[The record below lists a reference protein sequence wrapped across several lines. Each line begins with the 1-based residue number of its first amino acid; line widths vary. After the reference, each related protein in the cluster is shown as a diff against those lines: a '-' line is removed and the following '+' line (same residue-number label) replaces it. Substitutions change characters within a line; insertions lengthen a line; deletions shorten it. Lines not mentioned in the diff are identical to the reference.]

1 MSSYGGVL
9 RGMTAGLVAAGVMS
23 AVRLLAHRAGLID
36 RMVPQVLQ
44 ERVAGAAGVDLP
56 GGTAAHQ
63 LAAEALHHGV
73 SLVAG
78 GALGAVMAKPG
89 LATGVAYGLG
99 IWVVAALGLLPAIR
113 VQRVGGRQVDVV
125 AHGLFGATLAFAMRE
140 LASQPRLDAKPAQ
153 IPLRR
158 RVG

>member
-23 AVRLLAHRAGLID
+23 AVRLLARRAGLID

-44 ERVAGAAGVDLP
+44 ERAAGAAGVDLP

-63 LAAEALHHGV
+63 LVAEAMHHGV
-73 SLVAG
+73 SLAAG
-78 GALGAVMAKPG
+78 GVLGAVTTTPG
-89 LATGVAYGLG
+89 LATGVAYGLA
-99 IWVVAALGLLPAIR
+99 IWVVDALGLLPALR
-113 VQRVGGRQVDVV
+113 VQRVGGRAVDVV

-140 LASQPRLDAKPAQ
+140 LASQPRLDPKPAE
-153 IPLRR
+153 IPVRR